1 MEDGRGSWAASV
13 AQTVMTA
20 PLLFNNQRWEAEARK
35 EVSPRKIQVF
45 GTIKAQ
51 LAEMTGFEVER
62 GGGRK
67 RGGLCGE

>member
-20 PLLFNNQRWEAEARK
+20 PLLFNNQRWEAGAHE

-45 GTIKAQ
+45 GAIKAL

-62 GGGRK
+62 VGWRGGGP
-67 RGGLCGE
+67 LW

>member
-20 PLLFNNQRWEAEARK
+20 PLLFNNQRWEAGARK

-62 GGGRK
+62 GGRR
-67 RGGLCGE
+67 RGGPLW